1 MLIETLTLC
10 DFGLFQGEHQIDLAP
25 RKKYGSTRPIIL
37 FGGLN
42 GAGKTTILTAI
53 RLAIYGRQALGYGTS
68 QKVYEEYLASKIHRN
83 RNSLVVP
90 SGANVALDFIYHKLG
105 TPIHYRILRSWIVH
119 GKQIKESLTISQN
132 GEVLTEFNL
141 EQCQGF
147 LNELIPL
154 GVSELFFFDGEKIA
168 SLADEGGDV
177 ALRDAIRKLLGLDI
191 IERLKNDLS
200 IYVRRQTKENLP
212 EDIKD
217 QLKKHETEYKAL
229 KENIKEEE
237 NAAQEIHP
245 KIAESKTQ
253 LDRLESH
260 ISANGGAWAA
270 SREAIQVRGK
280 SLETARASLQADIR
294 EALNGLYPL
303 SLAPKLLKQLSEQ
316 IKQER
321 QLKEWDV
328 IANAVTTRID
338 SLQAIINTYVPQE
351 KALEA
356 KSQVN
361 KTFADLTTKPTKLK
375 SITLLHDLAGK
386 DYAQLDTWVREAIT
400 KSPDQMAVL
409 RDRLNKVEEELANI
423 SIQKGRAPEED
434 ALKTDLAAIK
444 EKTSKIAQLTVE
456 RNTHLELGRKYTWQC
471 IDVVRKMRK
480 LEEKLEEGSSE
491 GIGMHLARNTR
502 GVLTDFAEEM
512 TKRKIEKLELEFAAS
527 FSHLA
532 RKDDAIVS
540 AKIDPSTF
548 EVHLL
553 NKTGQS
559 IPKKDLSAGEKQIYA
574 IAMLEALAITS
585 GRKLPI
591 IIDTP
596 LGRLDGHHRANLV
609 NHYFPRASHQVII
622 LSTDTEVDKKFYDD
636 LTKHIS
642 HSYQVNYDE
651 KEGASGIN
659 EGYFWKALDTQE
671 TAHAS

>member
-10 DFGLFQGEHQIDLAP
+10 DFGLFQGEHLVDLTP
-25 RKKYGSTRPIIL
+25 RKKYGSIRPIVL

-68 QKVYEEYLASKIHRN
+68 QKAYEECLASKIHRN

-90 SGANVALDFIYHKLG
+90 RGAHVSLDFTYHKLG
-105 TPIHYRILRSWIVH
+105 TPIHYRVLRSWIVN

-132 GEVLTEFNL
+132 GEVLTEFNQ

-217 QLKKHETEYKAL
+217 QLSKYEVEYKAL
-229 KENIKEEE
+229 KENIKQEEK
-237 NAAQEIHP
+237 AAQEIHP
-245 KIAESKTQ
+245 KIAEAKTQ
-253 LDRLESH
+253 LDRLEGGL
-260 ISANGGAWAA
+260 SAKGGAWAA
-270 SREAIQVRGK
+270 SREAIQVSEK
-280 SLETARASLQADIR
+280 SLENSRKSLQADIR

-316 IKQER
+316 INQER

-328 IANAVTTRID
+328 IANAVTQRLE
-338 SLQAIINTYVPQE
+338 SLRDIVNSYVPQN
-351 KALEA
+351 KAPEA
-356 KSQVN
+356 HKQVN
-361 KTFADLTTKPTKLK
+361 KTFADLTTKPAKLK
-375 SITLLHDLAGK
+375 NITLLHDLASK
-386 DYAQLDTWVREAIT
+386 DYAQLDTWVREALT
-400 KSPDQMAVL
+400 QASTQMKTL
-409 RDRLNKVEEELANI
+409 RERLNNVEEELANI

-434 ALKTDLAAIK
+434 TLRADLASIK
-444 EKTSKIAQLTVE
+444 AKNAEIAQLTVE
-456 RNTHLELGRKYTWQC
+456 RNTHLELGRKYTWQG
-471 IDVVRKMRK
+471 IELVRKMRK

-491 GIGMHLARNTR
+491 SIGVQLAQSTR

-512 TKRKIEKLELEFAAS
+512 TKRKIEKLELEFAAT

-532 RKDDAIVS
+532 RKDDAIVN

-553 NKTGQS
+553 NKRGQS

-596 LGRLDGHHRANLV
+596 LGRLDSHHRGNLV

-622 LSTDTEVDKKFYDD
+622 LSTDTEVDKKFYED

-642 HSYQVNYDE
+642 HSYQVIYDE
-651 KEGASGIN
+651 KEGASSIN
-659 EGYFWKALDTQE
+659 GGYFWKALDIQD